1 MRGGALKCQVAERTK
16 KMSELK
22 IGMYEQ
28 DITPEG
34 PVNLPGQFYKRVS
47 THVESEIKAE
57 IFACEADGEQLI
69 IAALDA
75 GSIMKELSARVREL
89 VAEKCS
95 EIDTKKIILSA
106 THIHT
111 APGCKIKSTVR
122 PFDKIRK
129 YFPDDYKYIEA
140 TDENN
145 YMDETLYFEFLAQ
158 NVAEGIVKAWNKRD
172 KAYIAQEFGRAVV
185 GHSRRVSYNDGTAKM
200 YGIADKATFSEMESG
215 NDTGVELLYVF
226 DKNKRAIG
234 ALCNISCPAQVL
246 EHCSFVSSDYWGKA
260 RDMIKEEID
269 DFVLVGLCGAAGCQ
283 APRDMIRFILP
294 DTLDPNLVRDNQQR
308 PRMTDPDM
316 YAIEGAVEI
325 GERVSY
331 VVLKKLQKAAG
342 KMVGE
347 AVLKHEVENCELPIR
362 RVTESDRLRALE
374 NIKKYVDRLEKKE
387 YTAYDTA
394 ALHVETG
401 ILDRYQLQE
410 TVTLIKPEVHYVR
423 LGNIAIATNPFEL
436 FLDYGNKMRARSH
449 AQQTFLIQL
458 ACEAYG
464 YLPTEKAE
472 NNGHYSAY
480 VSSGYCGHEG
490 GELLVSKTLDAIKRM
505 FAE

>member
-1 MRGGALKCQVAERTK
+1 MGI
-16 KMSELK
+16 LK

-28 DITPEG
+28 DITPQG

-57 IFACEADGEQLI
+57 IFACETDGEQVI

-75 GSIMKELSARVREL
+75 GGIMKELSAKVREH
-89 VAEKCS
+89 VSAMNS
-95 EIDTKKIILSA
+95 EIDTEKIILSA

-111 APGCKIKSTVR
+111 APGCKIDSTVR

-129 YFPDDYKYIEA
+129 YFPDDYKYVEA
-140 TDENN
+140 TEENN
-145 YMDETLYFEFLAQ
+145 YMDETEYFEFLAKR
-158 NVAEGIVKAWNKRD
+158 VAEGIVKAWEKRD
-172 KAYIAQEFGRAVV
+172 TAYIAQEFGRAVV
-185 GHSRRVSYNDGTAKM
+185 GHSRRVCYNDGSAKM

-226 DKNKRAIG
+226 DKGKKPMG
-234 ALCNISCPAQVL
+234 ALVNISCPAQVL
-246 EHCSFVSSDYWGKA
+246 EHCSFVSSDYWGKV
-260 RDMIKEEID
+260 RDMVREEVS
-269 DFVLVGLCGAAGCQ
+269 DFVVVGLCGAAGCQ
-283 APRDMIRFILP
+283 APRDMIRFVLP
-294 DTLDPNLVRDNQQR
+294 DTLDPNLTRDNEQR

-316 YAIEGAVEI
+316 YALEGAIEI

-331 VVLKKLQKAAG
+331 VILKKLEKA
-342 KMVGE
+342 KDNMIDE
-347 AVLKHEVENCELPIR
+347 AVLKHEVENCALPIR
-362 RVTESDRLRALE
+362 RASESDRLKALE
-374 NIKKYVDRLEKKE
+374 NIRKYIERLEKKE

-436 FLDYGNKMRARSH
+436 FLDYGNKIRARSH
-449 AQQTFLIQL
+449 AQQTFLVQL
-458 ACEAYG
+458 ACEGFG

-472 NNGHYSAY
+472 KGSHYSAY
-480 VSSGYCGHEG
+480 ISSGWCGHEG
-490 GELLVSKTLDAIKRM
+490 GELLVSKTLDAIKKM
-505 FAE
+505 FE

>member
-1 MRGGALKCQVAERTK
+1 MGT
-16 KMSELK
+16 LK

-28 DITPEG
+28 DITPSG

-57 IFACEADGEQLI
+57 IFACEADGEQVI

-75 GSIMKELSARVREL
+75 CSIMKELSAKVREL
-89 VAEKCS
+89 VSEKCK
-95 EIDTKKIILSA
+95 EIDSSKIILSA

-111 APGCKIKSTVR
+111 APGCKLDNTVR

-140 TDENN
+140 TEENN
-145 YMDETLYFEFLAQ
+145 YMDETLYFKFLAEK
-158 NVAEGIVKAWNKRD
+158 VAEGIVKAWEMRD
-172 KAYIAQEFGRAVV
+172 TAYIAQEFGRAVV
-185 GHSRRVSYNDGTAKM
+185 GHSRRVCYSDGSAKM
-200 YGIADKATFSEMESG
+200 YGIADKATFTEMESG

-226 DKNKRAIG
+226 DKDKKPMG
-234 ALCNISCPAQVL
+234 ALVNIACPAQVL

-260 RDMIKEEID
+260 REMVKEKVEG
-269 DFVLVGLCGAAGCQ
+269 FVVVGLCGAAGCQ
-283 APRDMIRFILP
+283 APRDMIRFVLP
-294 DTLDPNLVRDNQQR
+294 DTLDPNLTRDNVQR

-316 YAIEGAVEI
+316 YAVEGAVEI

-331 VVLKKLQKAAG
+331 VILKKLEKA
-342 KMVGE
+342 KNNMVSE
-347 AVLKHEVENCELPIR
+347 AILKHEVENCALPIR
-362 RVTESDRLRALE
+362 RASESDRLKALE
-374 NIKKYVDRLEKKE
+374 NIRKYIERLEKKE

-423 LGNIAIATNPFEL
+423 LGNIAIVTNPFEL
-436 FLDYGNKMRARSH
+436 FLDYGNKMKARSH
-449 AQQTFLIQL
+449 AQQTFVVQL
-458 ACEAYG
+458 ACEAFA

-472 NNGHYSAY
+472 KGSHYSAY
-480 VSSGYCGHEG
+480 ISSGFCGHEG
-490 GELLVSKTLDAIKRM
+490 GELLVSKSLDAIKRM
-505 FAE
+505 FA